1 MRRVHDAGQY
11 SRNQDRIQSDPPK
24 PFYLLGPYNVGSG
37 YVLQWIPANVG
48 PSSPGGDTMRER
60 IAGINFAATPNN
72 QVLATYDTHFIS
84 VFGSGASSMLGGEN
98 YYDAMY
104 FAVYSLVAAGRPATL
119 HGTDIGAGMAELI
132 NPLSQTTCSVGP
144 TDIGNVISDL
154 HSEGRTGISLVG
166 TLGPPDFNL
175 VTGARIS
182 EGDVY
187 CIQRDPLEAGAP
199 DSAVNRNPPY
209 FTYDVLRLAAD
220 GGVDGGVG
228 LEGTFPC
235 YSGM

>member
-1 MRRVHDAGQY
+1 
-11 SRNQDRIQSDPPK
+11 
-24 PFYLLGPYNVGSG
+24 
-37 YVLQWIPANVG
+37 
-48 PSSPGGDTMRER
+48 MRER
-60 IAGINFAATPNN
+60 IAGINFASTPNN
-72 QVLATYDTHFIS
+72 QVLANYDAHFIS
-84 VFGSGASSMLGGEN
+84 VFGANASPELGGEN

-104 FAVYSLVAAGRPATL
+104 FAVDALIAAGRPAIL
-119 HGTDIGAGMAELI
+119 RGTDIGEGMAELT

-182 EGDVY
+182 QGDVY

-199 DSAVNRNPPY
+199 DSAINVNPPY
-209 FTYDVLRLAAD
+209 FAFDVLRLGSD
-220 GGVDGGVG
+220 GGVDGGGTLV
-228 LEGTFPC
+228 GTFPC
-235 YSGM
+235 YPGM